1 VKQRTGDPWKPA
13 DRYGR
18 ELPAFTVN
26 LIVRDVP
33 RAVGFQTEV
42 LGARVHYAD
51 PDFAALNM
59 GGVELMLH
67 ADHTY
72 DKHPWSAPLTRGE
85 RRGLG
90 AELRVRRRS
99 RRSRAARAGAR
110 LQRHPARDEQGA
122 RLARGDGGGSRRL
135 PLGRRRTDPPEAGVV
150 SYIDENLLP
159 DEHVV
164 YRAELHWI
172 IFARA
177 ILVLVVGLVLVFVPR
192 IGQAGLV
199 VLLLGVVMLVPPFVD
214 YRTTELGV
222 TNKRVIVKTGLVRR
236 RTLEL
241 LLRQVEAISVDQ
253 SLLGRLLGFGSITLT
268 GTGGVREVFH
278 RVREPLELRRRIH
291 GQVA

>member
-1 VKQRTGDPWKPA
+1 
-13 DRYGR
+13 
-18 ELPAFTVN
+18 
-26 LIVRDVP
+26 
-33 RAVGFQTEV
+33 
-42 LGARVHYAD
+42 
-51 PDFAALNM
+51 
-59 GGVELMLH
+59 
-67 ADHTY
+67 
-72 DKHPWSAPLTRGE
+72 
-85 RRGLG
+85 
-90 AELRVRRRS
+90 
-99 RRSRAARAGAR
+99 
-110 LQRHPARDEQGA
+110 
-122 RLARGDGGGSRRL
+122 
-135 PLGRRRTDPPEAGVV
+135 V
-150 SYIDENLLP
+150 SYIGENLLP

-192 IGQAGLV
+192 IGQASLV
-199 VLLLGVVMLVPPFVD
+199 VLLLGVVMLVPPFVA

-222 TNKRVIVKTGLVRR
+222 TNKRVIVKTGLIRR

-278 RVREPLELRRRIH
+278 RVRDPLELRRRIH

>member
-1 VKQRTGDPWKPA
+1 
-13 DRYGR
+13 
-18 ELPAFTVN
+18 
-26 LIVRDVP
+26 
-33 RAVGFQTEV
+33 
-42 LGARVHYAD
+42 
-51 PDFAALNM
+51 
-59 GGVELMLH
+59 
-67 ADHTY
+67 
-72 DKHPWSAPLTRGE
+72 
-85 RRGLG
+85 
-90 AELRVRRRS
+90 
-99 RRSRAARAGAR
+99 
-110 LQRHPARDEQGA
+110 
-122 RLARGDGGGSRRL
+122 
-135 PLGRRRTDPPEAGVV
+135 V

-199 VLLLGVVMLVPPFVD
+199 VLLLGVVMLVPPFVA

-253 SLLGRLLGFGSITLT
+253 SLLGRLFGFGSTTLT

>member
-1 VKQRTGDPWKPA
+1 
-13 DRYGR
+13 
-18 ELPAFTVN
+18 
-26 LIVRDVP
+26 
-33 RAVGFQTEV
+33 
-42 LGARVHYAD
+42 
-51 PDFAALNM
+51 M
-59 GGVELMLH
+59 
-67 ADHTY
+67 
-72 DKHPWSAPLTRGE
+72 
-85 RRGLG
+85 
-90 AELRVRRRS
+90 
-99 RRSRAARAGAR
+99 
-110 LQRHPARDEQGA
+110 
-122 RLARGDGGGSRRL
+122 
-135 PLGRRRTDPPEAGVV
+135 

-199 VLLLGVVMLVPPFVD
+199 VLLLGVVMLVPPFVA

-236 RTLEL
+236 RTLEP

-253 SLLGRLLGFGSITLT
+253 GLLGRLLGFGSITLT

>member
-1 VKQRTGDPWKPA
+1 
-13 DRYGR
+13 
-18 ELPAFTVN
+18 
-26 LIVRDVP
+26 
-33 RAVGFQTEV
+33 
-42 LGARVHYAD
+42 
-51 PDFAALNM
+51 M
-59 GGVELMLH
+59 
-67 ADHTY
+67 
-72 DKHPWSAPLTRGE
+72 
-85 RRGLG
+85 
-90 AELRVRRRS
+90 
-99 RRSRAARAGAR
+99 
-110 LQRHPARDEQGA
+110 
-122 RLARGDGGGSRRL
+122 
-135 PLGRRRTDPPEAGVV
+135 

>member
-1 VKQRTGDPWKPA
+1 
-13 DRYGR
+13 
-18 ELPAFTVN
+18 
-26 LIVRDVP
+26 
-33 RAVGFQTEV
+33 
-42 LGARVHYAD
+42 
-51 PDFAALNM
+51 M
-59 GGVELMLH
+59 
-67 ADHTY
+67 
-72 DKHPWSAPLTRGE
+72 
-85 RRGLG
+85 
-90 AELRVRRRS
+90 
-99 RRSRAARAGAR
+99 
-110 LQRHPARDEQGA
+110 
-122 RLARGDGGGSRRL
+122 
-135 PLGRRRTDPPEAGVV
+135 GRRRTDPAEAGVV
-150 SYIDENLLP
+150 SYIGENLLP

-192 IGQAGLV
+192 IGQASLV
-199 VLLLGVVMLVPPFVD
+199 VLLLGVVMLVPPFVA

-222 TNKRVIVKTGLVRR
+222 TNKRVIVKTGLIRR

-278 RVREPLELRRRIH
+278 RVRDPLELRRRIH

>member
-1 VKQRTGDPWKPA
+1 
-13 DRYGR
+13 
-18 ELPAFTVN
+18 
-26 LIVRDVP
+26 
-33 RAVGFQTEV
+33 
-42 LGARVHYAD
+42 
-51 PDFAALNM
+51 M
-59 GGVELMLH
+59 
-67 ADHTY
+67 
-72 DKHPWSAPLTRGE
+72 
-85 RRGLG
+85 
-90 AELRVRRRS
+90 
-99 RRSRAARAGAR
+99 
-110 LQRHPARDEQGA
+110 
-122 RLARGDGGGSRRL
+122 
-135 PLGRRRTDPPEAGVV
+135 

-199 VLLLGVVMLVPPFVD
+199 VLLLGVVMLVPPFVA

-241 LLRQVEAISVDQ
+241 LLRQVEAILVDQ
-253 SLLGRLLGFGSITLT
+253 SLLGRLFGFGSITLT
-268 GTGGVREVFH
+268 GTGGVREIFH
-278 RVREPLELRRRIH
+278 RVRDPLELRRRIQ